1 MTPPAP
7 GTPDGDGY
15 DIPPDVVPR
24 LLRAL
29 DHSPSTIV
37 SFIDAGFT
45 TRWVSRSARWIGGA
59 DPDARQGR
67 DSLELIHPDDL
78 EGLVHG
84 LALLRAARDG
94 DGPSPPIVEPVR
106 YRIRRPDGS
115 WQAME
120 TLVHNLLDD
129 PAVNGMVLVA
139 RPVGGDVN
147 GVGQVV
153 DLLVADAPLADVLAA
168 CAALVPAYVAS
179 AAVVGQVDGT
189 PIVGAAAG
197 SAAERLAADDRWW
210 RATLADGRQFAPLD
224 FAGIPDDLADAGRA
238 EGFRSAWSFPLLDE
252 TTQEVLGALVAWV
265 RIDGQPHVGTDGAFR
280 PALRLTSLVL
290 AEQRRRFVLSREAVT
305 DPLTGVA
312 NRNALR
318 RRLDDATGPV
328 TVAMVDLDDFKP
340 VNDTYGHEAG
350 DAVLRTV
357 AERLVACVREDDLV
371 VRLGGDEFVVAFAE
385 DAPTHAVASS
395 GPRLAG
401 AVGRPIRLD
410 HRTTVAVRAS
420 VGIATGPAGEVI
432 RLADAA
438 LYEAKRAKRAPAP
451 PSPDGAVSP
460 R

>member
-1 MTPPAP
+1 MTGPPPDPAP
-7 GTPDGDGY
+7 GGY

-29 DHSPSTIV
+29 DHSPATIV
-37 SFIDAGFT
+37 TFIDASFR
-45 TRWVSRSARWIGGA
+45 TRWVSRSARWVGGA
-59 DPDARQGR
+59 DPDARVGR
-67 DSLELIHPDDL
+67 DSLELIHPDDMDAML
-78 EGLVHG
+78 HG
-84 LALLRAARDG
+84 LALLRAARVDDG
-94 DGPSPPIVEPVR
+94 QSPPIVEPVR

-129 PAVNGMVLVA
+129 PAVNGLVLVG
-139 RPVGGDVN
+139 RPVGGDVD

-153 DLLVADAPLADVLAA
+153 DLLVADAPLYEVLAA
-168 CAALVPAYVAS
+168 CAALVPTYVAS

-189 PIVGAAAG
+189 PIVGVPPG
-197 SAAERLAADDRWW
+197 SPAECLAADDRWW
-210 RATLADGRQFAPLD
+210 RATLADGRQFTPLG
-224 FAGIPDDLADAGRA
+224 FAGFADEVAEQARA
-238 EGFRSAWSFPLLDE
+238 QGFRSAWSFPLLDE
-252 TTQEVLGALVAWV
+252 TTHEVLGALVAWV

-280 PALRLTSLVL
+280 PALRLASLVL
-290 AEQRRRFVLSREAVT
+290 AEQRRRYVLSREAVT

-312 NRNALR
+312 NRTALR
-318 RRLDDATGPV
+318 RWLDDAGGPV

-350 DAVLRTV
+350 DAVLRAV
-357 AERLVACVREDDLV
+357 AERLVAHVREDDLV
-371 VRLGGDEFVVAFAE
+371 VRLGGDEFVVAFAP
-385 DAPTHAVASS
+385 DAPTEAVASS
-395 GPRLAG
+395 GPRLAA

-420 VGIATGPAGEVI
+420 VGVATGPPSEVI

-438 LYEAKRAKRAPAP
+438 LYDAKRAKRAPA
-451 PSPDGAVSP
+451 SPLPGGAVSP